1 MFADTHGGARA
12 DMKIP
17 SMLDLVPLSRL
28 PFFPTGG
35 IDLCRQIALLTDMK
49 EGDEVLVVPSAPQ

>member
-17 SMLDLVPLSRL
+17 SMLDLVHLSRRPL
-28 PFFPTGG
+28 FPPGG
-35 IDLCRQIALLTDMK
+35 IDLCRQIALLTGMK
-49 EGDEVLVVPSAPQ
+49 QGD